1 MKTNAMKTLNT
12 LPSATR
18 KPSKKEKSMVE
29 DQLELQDL
37 YECSLFRTNFKD
49 ILLNKRFYIDPKV
62 DRLTRFFE
70 EFNEEFNNDF

>member
-18 KPSKKEKSMVE
+18 KPSKKEKS
-29 DQLELQDL
+29 
-37 YECSLFRTNFKD
+37 
-49 ILLNKRFYIDPKV
+49 I
-62 DRLTRFFE
+62 E